1 MANNKKRKPRK
12 SNNAKNINVTNA
24 NAKTENV
31 NNSAERPSY
40 GYSSSTSNKSM
51 VLRILILVVAG
62 LMFLGAISLPF
73 ISALRG

>member
-12 SNNAKNINVTNA
+12 VNSVKLANNADTRTENA
-24 NAKTENV
+24 NSTG
-31 NNSAERPSY
+31 ERPAYS
-40 GYSSSTSNKSM
+40 YSSSTSNKRM

>member
-12 SNNAKNINVTNA
+12 VNSVKPA
-24 NAKTENV
+24 NTANTKTENV
-31 NNSAERPSY
+31 NSTVERQAY

-51 VLRILILVVAG
+51 VLRIIILVVAG

-73 ISALRG
+73 ISAIRG

>member
-12 SNNAKNINVTNA
+12 VNSVKPANTV
-24 NAKTENV
+24 NAKTENA
-31 NNSAERPSY
+31 NSAAERPAY
-40 GYSSSTSNKSM
+40 GYSSSTSNNSM

>member
-1 MANNKKRKPRK
+1 MANNKKRKPGK

-24 NAKTENV
+24 KNENV
-31 NNSAERPSY
+31 NSSVDRPAY

>member
-12 SNNAKNINVTNA
+12 VNNAKNVNTA
-24 NAKTENV
+24 AAKTENA
-31 NNSAERPSY
+31 NSSAERPAY

-51 VLRILILVVAG
+51 FLRVLILVVAG

>member
-12 SNNAKNINVTNA
+12 VNNAKLANTV
-24 NAKTENV
+24 NAKTENA
-31 NNSAERPSY
+31 NSTAERPAY
-40 GYSSSTSNKSM
+40 GYSSSTSNRSM
-51 VLRILILVVAG
+51 VLRVLILVVAG

>member
-12 SNNAKNINVTNA
+12 VNSVKPA
-24 NAKTENV
+24 NTENTKTENV
-31 NNSAERPSY
+31 NSTVERQAY

-51 VLRILILVVAG
+51 VLRIIILVVAG

-73 ISALRG
+73 ISAIRG

>member
-12 SNNAKNINVTNA
+12 VNNSKNVNTA
-24 NAKTENV
+24 SAAKTENA
-31 NNSAERPSY
+31 NSSVERPAY
-40 GYSSSTSNKSM
+40 GYSSGTSNKSM
-51 VLRILILVVAG
+51 FLRVLILVVAG

>member
-24 NAKTENV
+24 KNENV
-31 NNSAERPSY
+31 NSSAERPAY